1 MILHYRASCEFF
13 ICVVLF
19 DRLSPGI
26 TEIGRHSQ
34 NKFCLVSPT
43 NPCLISRR
51 HASIDFQI
59 EVINGISYPLFALT
73 DCSLNGTYVND
84 RRVRHCCILVT
95 VAQWCSG

>member
-1 MILHYRASCEFF
+1 MMMQRSGVFA
-13 ICVVLF
+13 LF
-19 DRLSPGI
+19 YDRLSPGI

-51 HASIDFQI
+51 HARIEFQT
-59 EVINGISYPLFALT
+59 EVLNGISYPLFSLT

-84 RRVRHCCILVT
+84 RRVRTTAL
-95 VAQWCSG
+95 